1 MKLGSFLLDY
11 ILKHEKVY
19 NINEINLTVDISN
32 KAALKLY
39 KNNNFKIVDTIDDK
53 YYMMKRSK

>member
-1 MKLGSFLLDY
+1 MKLGTFLLDY
-11 ILKHEKVY
+11 ILQDKEVY

-39 KNNNFKIVDTIDDK
+39 EKKNFKIIDRKDR
-53 YYMMKRSK
+53 YYIMKRSK